1 MKLKY
6 ADIVN
11 FRSIQSIKVDFEPFC
26 RVLVGINES
35 GKSNILRALSTVGEE
50 YTPTPEDIREPLPTE
65 KSVTE
70 AYVRFVF
77 TLDKNE
83 VEQIYAAIKPK
94 ILSKKADVPLITKGD
109 KNLSLHDFCTTR
121 NEGIYSVDIQDA
133 KKSAK
138 YWTIDN
144 DYSVLSNWKK
154 PSPSCPADYNVQVG
168 STALPLK
175 NYALINTDEHTEIPE
190 AHLEDIDADY
200 VNGLV
205 GSEITKLVPKSLP
218 KVIFWKY
225 DEQNLLPPTINL
237 DTFADNPD
245 SVVPLKN
252 MFMLAGITDIAD
264 DISKARAVTGG
275 NKLRNLL
282 NRVADHSTKHFRSV
296 WKEYKE
302 ISFAL
307 EPNAT
312 NIDAN
317 IKEKNHWK
325 MSQRSDG
332 VKRFITFLL
341 HISANVKAN
350 LLNDA
355 LLLIDEPDM
364 GLHPSGS
371 RYLRDELIETAK
383 KNYVIFST
391 HSIFMIDKDNVPRHI
406 IVKKEKEKTTIK
418 SADKSNIVDEEVLF
432 NALNFTVFDIL
443 QKDNLIFEGWRD
455 KQLFQTAIKKI
466 PTTHTDD
473 LKALKERLK
482 TLGLCH
488 VGGVKDVRNITPLIE
503 LAGRQCTIISDGD
516 TTAKEKQKEYQNI
529 HGYGV
534 WKRYDEMQSSSKVE
548 TSEDFVKQDV
558 FTSAIAGIKKQYP
571 HLTGDPTVLVT
582 GKIASVKKWLA
593 IQGIAGEQIKEI
605 LDTLKTVIFDEF
617 KKLYRDHYGEELNDF
632 VASEA
637 ANRLVRMVE
646 LVYKPIPK
654 AQEEKYNEIKKETEA
669 VPEEKKIDFVKHL
682 VSDARVT
689 EFKQA
694 IGEKKFW
701 ELVVEANKK
710 EKAEGGGD

>member
-391 HSIFMIDKDNVPRHI
+391 HSIFMIDKDNINRHI
-406 IVKKEKEKTTIK
+406 IVKKEHEKTSITN
-418 SADKSNIVDEEVLF
+418 ATKSNFVDEEVLF
-432 NALNFTVFDIL
+432 NALNYTVFDIL
-443 QKDNLIFEGWRD
+443 KQDNIIFEGWRD
-455 KQLFQTAIKKI
+455 KKLFQTALKKI
-466 PTTHTDD
+466 PDTHTQD
-473 LKALKERLK
+473 LMTLKERLK
-482 TLGLCH
+482 TVGLCH
-488 VGGVKDVRNITPLIE
+488 AEGVKDIRNITPLLE
-503 LAGRQCTIISDGD
+503 LANRNCIIVSDGD
-516 TTAKEKQKEYQNI
+516 TPAKEKQKEFHTI

-534 WKRYDEMQSSSKVE
+534 WKRYDEISKNLKAE
-548 TSEDFVKQDV
+548 TGEDFIKEDV
-558 FTSAIAGIKKQYP
+558 FKL
-571 HLTGDPTVLVT
+571 HLEGVKEKNPSITGDPTLENT
-582 GKIASVKKWLA
+582 GKVTAVKKWL
-593 IQGIAGEQIKEI
+593 
-605 LDTLKTVIFDEF
+605 
-617 KKLYRDHYGEELNDF
+617 LNQN
-632 VASEA
+632 VASE
-637 ANRLVRMVE
+637 LVPLFLNE
-646 LVYKPIPK
+646 LKHNIFDDLKTSDVDASYYDFLKDFSSLIDTAIP
-654 AQEEKYNEIKKETEA
+654 ET
-669 VPEEKKIDFVKHL
+669 K
-682 VSDARVT
+682 
-689 EFKQA
+689 
-694 IGEKKFW
+694 
-701 ELVVEANKK
+701 
-710 EKAEGGGD
+710 

>member
-6 ADIVN
+6 ASVIN
-11 FRSIQSIKVDFEPFC
+11 FRSIQNVQVSFDPSC

-35 GKSNILRALSTVGEE
+35 GKSNILRALSMIGNEFS
-50 YTPTPEDIREPLPTE
+50 PTPEDIREPLPRE
-65 KSVTE
+65 QSIKE
-70 AYVRFVF
+70 AYIRFVF
-77 TLDKNE
+77 TFDKSE
-83 VEQIYAAIKPK
+83 MEKVYSILKPK
-94 ILSKKADVPLITKGD
+94 MLSKKTDAPLLTKSG
-109 KNLSLHDFCTTR
+109 KKLTYHDFCLLR
-121 NEGIYSVDIQDA
+121 NEGLYHVDILTQ
-133 KKSAK
+133 KKSAQ
-138 YWTIDN
+138 YWK
-144 DYSVLSNWKK
+144 LSDGYIVSANWKK
-154 PSPSCPADYNVQVG
+154 PSASCPADYNVQIG
-168 STALPLK
+168 STPALLK
-175 NYALINTDEHTEIPE
+175 NYSLVNSSDFADIPDG
-190 AHLEDIDADY
+190 HLEDIDTDY
-200 VNGLV
+200 INNLIGLEVN
-205 GSEITKLVPKSLP
+205 KLIPPSLP

-225 DEQNLLPPTINL
+225 DEQNLLPPTINI
-237 DTFADNPD
+237 DAFVANPE

-252 MFMLAGITDIAD
+252 MFTLAGITDIATE
-264 DISKARAVTGG
+264 ISQARQVVG

-282 NRVADHSTKHFRSV
+282 RRVADHTTRHFRSV

-317 IKEKNHWK
+317 IVEKNHWK

-332 VKRFITFLL
+332 VKRFFTFLL
-341 HISANVKAN
+341 LISANVKAN
-350 LLNDA
+350 LLNGA

-383 KNYVIFST
+383 KNYVVFST
-391 HSIFMIDKDNVPRHI
+391 HSIFMIDKENVPRHI

-418 SADKSNIVDEEVLF
+418 SADKSNIVDEEVLY
-432 NALNFTVFDIL
+432 NALNFSVFDIL

-605 LDTLKTVIFDEF
+605 LDTLKTVIFDELQPSDIDTSYYDF
-617 KKLYRDHYGEELNDF
+617 LKNLTALLCPPKGNLTYVVKK
-632 VASEA
+632 S
-637 ANRLVRMVE
+637 
-646 LVYKPIPK
+646 
-654 AQEEKYNEIKKETEA
+654 
-669 VPEEKKIDFVKHL
+669 
-682 VSDARVT
+682 S
-689 EFKQA
+689 
-694 IGEKKFW
+694 
-701 ELVVEANKK
+701 
-710 EKAEGGGD
+710 

>member
-11 FRSIQSIKVDFEPFC
+11 FRSIQSIKVDFEPSC

-35 GKSNILRALSTVGEE
+35 GKSNILRALSMIGKE

-65 KSVTE
+65 KSITE

-77 TLDKNE
+77 TLDKGE
-83 VEQIYAAIKPK
+83 VDKVYTTIRPK
-94 ILSKKADVPLITKGD
+94 VLSKKADAPLISKGG
-109 KNLSLHDFCTTR
+109 KKLSLHDFCTIR
-121 NEGIYSVDIQDA
+121 NEGIYSIDIQST

-138 YWTIDN
+138 YWTIDASF
-144 DYSVLSNWKK
+144 SVLSNWKK
-154 PSPSCPADYNVQVG
+154 PSGSCPADYNVQVG
-168 STALPLK
+168 STATPLK
-175 NYALINTDEHTEIPE
+175 NYVLINTDDYADIPE
-190 AHLEDIDADY
+190 THFEDVDADY
-200 VNGLV
+200 VNTLV
-205 GSEITKLVPKSLP
+205 GTEVTELVPKSLP

-237 DTFADNPD
+237 DAFASNPD
-245 SVVPLKN
+245 GVVPLKN
-252 MFMLAGITDIAD
+252 MFMLAGITDIAG
-264 DISKARAVTGG
+264 DIAKARQVTGG

-282 NRVADHSTKHFRSV
+282 HRVADHSTKHFRSV

-350 LLNDA
+350 LLNGA

-371 RYLRDELIETAK
+371 RYLRNELTETAK
-383 KNYVIFST
+383 KNYVVFST

-406 IVKKEKEKTTIK
+406 IVKKDGEKTSIK
-418 SADKSNIVDEEVLF
+418 SADKSNFVDEEVLY
-432 NALNFTVFDIL
+432 NALNFSVFDIL

-466 PTTHTDD
+466 PTTYTDD
-473 LKALKERLK
+473 LKTLKERLK
-482 TLGLCH
+482 TLGMCH
-488 VGGVKDVRNITPLIE
+488 VDGVKDIRNITPLIE
-503 LAGRQCTIISDGD
+503 LAGRKCTIISDGD
-516 TTAKEKQKEYQNI
+516 TTAKEKQKEYQKIN
-529 HGYGV
+529 GYGV
-534 WKRYDEMQSSSKVE
+534 WKRYDEMQSSSKID
-548 TSEDFVKQDV
+548 TSEDFIKQDV
-558 FTSAIAGIKKQYP
+558 FTDAVAKVKKQYP
-571 HLTGDPTVLVT
+571 TLTGDPTVSAT

-593 IQGIAGEQIKEI
+593 TQGVAGEQIKEI
-605 LDTLKTVIFDEF
+605 LDTLKTIIFDGL
-617 KKLYRDHYGEELNDF
+617 KSSDIDTSYYDF
-632 VASEA
+632 LKDLSGFLCPPKGNLTYVVKAS
-637 ANRLVRMVE
+637 
-646 LVYKPIPK
+646 
-654 AQEEKYNEIKKETEA
+654 
-669 VPEEKKIDFVKHL
+669 
-682 VSDARVT
+682 S
-689 EFKQA
+689 
-694 IGEKKFW
+694 
-701 ELVVEANKK
+701 
-710 EKAEGGGD
+710 

>member
-35 GKSNILRALSTVGEE
+35 GKSNILRALSMVGEE
-50 YTPTPEDIREPLPTE
+50 YAPTAEDVREPLPTE

-83 VEQIYAAIKPK
+83 VEQVYVEIKPK
-94 ILSKKADVPLITKGD
+94 ILSKKTEAPLIAKGG
-109 KNLSLHDFCTTR
+109 KNFSLHDFCAAR
-121 NEGIYSVDIQDA
+121 NEGIYSVDIQSA

-138 YWTIDN
+138 YWAIDN
-144 DYSVLSNWKK
+144 SYSVLSNWKK
-154 PSPSCPADYNVQVG
+154 PSAGCPADYNVQAG
-168 STALPLK
+168 GTAVPLQ
-175 NYALINTDEHTEIPE
+175 NYVLVNADEHTDIPE
-190 AHLEDIDADY
+190 THLEDVDADY
-200 VNGLV
+200 VNTLV

-237 DTFADNPD
+237 DTFAANPD
-245 SVVPLKN
+245 SVIPLKN
-252 MFMLAGITDIAD
+252 MFMLAGITDIAG

-282 NRVADHSTKHFRSV
+282 HRVADHSTKHFRNV

-350 LLNDA
+350 LLNGA

-383 KNYVIFST
+383 KNYVVFST
-391 HSIFMIDKDNVPRHI
+391 HSIFMIDKDNVNRHI
-406 IVKKEKEKTTIK
+406 IVKKEREKTSITN
-418 SADKSNIVDEEVLF
+418 ATKSNFVDEEVLF
-432 NALNFTVFDIL
+432 NALNYTVFDIL
-443 QKDNLIFEGWRD
+443 KKDNLIFEGWRD
-455 KQLFQTAIKKI
+455 KKLFHTALQKI
-466 PTTHTDD
+466 PDTHTQD
-473 LKALKERLK
+473 LKTLKERLK
-482 TLGLCH
+482 TVGLCH
-488 VGGVKDVRNITPLIE
+488 AEGVKDIRNITPLLE
-503 LAGRQCTIISDGD
+503 LANRNCIIVSDGD
-516 TTAKEKQKEYQNI
+516 TPAKEKQKEFQVI
-529 HGYGV
+529 HGYGT
-534 WKRYDEMQSSSKVE
+534 WKRYDEISKSFKAE
-548 TSEDFVKQDV
+548 TGEDFIKEDV
-558 FTSAIAGIKKQYP
+558 FKSHLEEVKKKNP
-571 HLTGDPTVLVT
+571 SITGDPTLGTT
-582 GKIASVKKWLA
+582 GRIAAVKKWL
-593 IQGIAGEQIKEI
+593 
-605 LDTLKTVIFDEF
+605 LKQNVAQEFVALFLNELKRSIFDDLKPADIETS
-617 KKLYRDHYGEELNDF
+617 YYDF
-632 VASEA
+632 LKDFSS
-637 ANRLVRMVE
+637 LVDTA
-646 LVYKPIPK
+646 IPK
-654 AQEEKYNEIKKETEA
+654 QT
-669 VPEEKKIDFVKHL
+669 
-682 VSDARVT
+682 
-689 EFKQA
+689 
-694 IGEKKFW
+694 
-701 ELVVEANKK
+701 
-710 EKAEGGGD
+710 